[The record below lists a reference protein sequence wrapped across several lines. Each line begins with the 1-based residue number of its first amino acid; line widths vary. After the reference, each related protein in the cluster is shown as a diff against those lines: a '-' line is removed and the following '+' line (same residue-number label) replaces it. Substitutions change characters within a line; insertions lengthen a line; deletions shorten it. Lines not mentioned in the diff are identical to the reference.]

1 MSTWTGKFKAVPGL
15 GQTQGPGG
23 SVINPQSMSVDQAL
37 NLAPGRGGTERFLWD
52 YRNQGT
58 DNFLRTLAGQG
69 QDLQGSLTVGAV
81 SALTGG
87 LNRRNAQTMLEQR
100 DRLRKGTARAFMG
113 PDGSFIF
120 RDVNAAGD
128 MESGLP
134 QGVARMDGTGSFN
147 PVAQALSSTP
157 DAYRE
162 FKDTVKRAGVNWQ
175 APLWLHLSRSMGGG
189 TLPPG
194 AWR

>member
-1 MSTWTGKFKAVPGL
+1 MNTWNGKFKPIAGF

-23 SVINPQSMSVDQAL
+23 SIVNPQNISVDQAL
-37 NLAPGRGGTERFLWD
+37 NLAPSRGGTERFLWD

-69 QDLQGSLTVGAV
+69 TDLQGSLTAGAV

-87 LNRRNAQTMLEQR
+87 LNRKNAQYMMEQR
-100 DRLRKGTARAFMG
+100 EKLRRGTARAFMG
-113 PDGSFIF
+113 PDGNFIY
-120 RDVNAAGD
+120 RDIGAEGD
-128 MESGLP
+128 PGSPLP
-134 QGVARMDGTGSFN
+134 SGVARMDGTGTYN
-147 PVAQALSSTP
+147 PVGEALSSNT